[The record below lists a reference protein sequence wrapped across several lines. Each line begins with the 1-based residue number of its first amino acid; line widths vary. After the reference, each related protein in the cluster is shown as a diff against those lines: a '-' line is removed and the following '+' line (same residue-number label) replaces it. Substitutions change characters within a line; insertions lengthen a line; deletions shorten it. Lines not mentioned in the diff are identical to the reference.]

1 MTDVRGRSAG
11 EDLPYYRYSSEPPR
25 SAWVAFAG
33 TMLALVGSFHAIQGL
48 VALFRDDYYLVAP
61 SGLVVN
67 VSYTTWGWVHLLG
80 GVVILAAGL
89 GAIAGQT
96 WARVVG
102 VVVAAVSALLNVTF
116 LAAYPIWS
124 TLMIALDVLVI
135 WALMVHGGDDT
146 NRPGTRTT

>member
-1 MTDVRGRSAG
+1 MTDVRGSSAG